1 MTFDQAIKIVLK
13 YEGGYTNDLKDP
25 GGETNYGICKRQFPN
40 VDIKNLTIEEAKDI
54 YFLRYWSAMK
64 LDGIKNSLL
73 KLHLFDMGVNA
84 GQSTSIKLLQNIL
97 NIKDDGCIG
106 PITLKAIND
115 YPDQSEL
122 SQRFALIRL
131 DFYQKKTVDNPN
143 LKKFLK
149 GWQNRVNA
157 VSNEYEA
164 IKLLA

>member
-1 MTFDQAIKIVLK
+1 
-13 YEGGYTNDLKDP
+13 
-25 GGETNYGICKRQFPN
+25 
-40 VDIKNLTIEEAKDI
+40 
-54 YFLRYWSAMK
+54 MK
-64 LDGIKNSLL
+64 LDGINNSLL

-84 GQSTSIKLLQNIL
+84 GPGTSIKLLQDIL
-97 NIKDDGCIG
+97 NIKSDGSIG
-106 PITLKAIND
+106 PVTIKAIND
-115 YPDQSEL
+115 YPNQTEL

-157 VSNEYEA
+157 VSNEFEA